1 MRRKMT
7 AMKLSWLV
15 TAGLIGLMALAAGA
29 APAPSPW
36 EQPAAA
42 LAEQIAGILGPGEA
56 RLTIRNLSSIS
67 TEEIPAIRRLL
78 QQDLK
83 AHGVTISGADS
94 ANAVRVTLSESARER
109 LWVAEAAEGAETKV
123 AMVKVDFEAAS
134 VQPAQDR
141 IVLRKELYLGKAQL
155 SMPPIFSDDQP
166 ILAMIGFSAGLVVL
180 RQDDVLIFAMTTAG
194 WKEEKTLVLSP
205 RLPLARDPRG
215 ILLPADDGN
224 GFTAFVA
231 GMECNGSYTP
241 RTDNG
246 GNAGDWA
253 IHCRESDDPWPLRAN
268 PASPAG
274 SAPAHGA
281 APLKAFYNAARNYF
295 TGLVVP
301 VQGVDLPPFYSAAL
315 LARPDATGLLIGG
328 IDGKVQMVENGALK
342 PVAGTRDWG
351 SDFAALHSGCGG
363 GTQILASGSGEA
375 ANDSLRAYEL
385 PALEAI
391 SASAPLAMEGTVTA
405 LWSAPDGKSVF
416 AMVRNPA
423 NEYEVDRV
431 TALCN

>member
-1 MRRKMT
+1 MRRKMA
-7 AMKLSWLV
+7 AMKLSGLV
-15 TAGLIGLMALAAGA
+15 TVGLNGLMVLAAGA

-36 EQPAAA
+36 EHPAAA

-56 RLTIRNLSSIS
+56 RLTVRNLSSIP
-67 TEEIPAIRRLL
+67 TDEIPAIRLLL

-94 ANAVRVTLSESARER
+94 ANSVRITLSESARER
-109 LWVAEAAEGAETKV
+109 LWVAEVAEGAETKV

-166 ILAMIGFSAGLVVL
+166 ILAMIKTAAGLVVL
-180 RQDDVLIFAMTTAG
+180 RQDDVLIFAMTQVG
-194 WKEEKTLVLSP
+194 WKEEKTLDLGS
-205 RLPLARDPRG
+205 RLPLTRDPRG
-215 ILLPADDGN
+215 ILLPTDDGN

-231 GMECNGSYTP
+231 GTECNGSYTP
-241 RTDNG
+241 GTDNSG
-246 GNAGDWA
+246 KAGDWSVK
-253 IHCRESDDPWPLRAN
+253 CREGDDPWPLRAN
-268 PASPAG
+268 VANPAG
-274 SAPAHGA
+274 SAPASSA
-281 APLKAFYNAARNYF
+281 ALLKAFYNAARNYF

-301 VQGVDLPPFYSAAL
+301 VQGADLPPFYSAAL
-315 LARPDATGLLIGG
+315 LARPVGTGLLIGG

-342 PVAGTRDWG
+342 PVAGARDWG

-385 PALEAI
+385 PALEAVP
-391 SASAPLAMEGTVTA
+391 ASAPLAMEGAVTA
-405 LWSAPDGKSVF
+405 MWSAPDGKSVF
-416 AMVRNPA
+416 AVVRNPA